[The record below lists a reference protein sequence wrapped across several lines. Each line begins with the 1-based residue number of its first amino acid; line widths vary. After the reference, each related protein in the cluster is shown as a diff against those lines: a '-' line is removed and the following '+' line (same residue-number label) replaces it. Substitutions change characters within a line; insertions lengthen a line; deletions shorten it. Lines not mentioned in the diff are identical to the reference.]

1 MIDKNGFSRPTYD
14 ELVESL
20 DVRWKQLF
28 GENTQTNTHS
38 VGGILIRIQAFFLN
52 QLYQLAELV
61 YNSQFIDSATGTT
74 LDQLAANVGLTR
86 SPSQVAIGTVKIWG
100 SAGYIVPAGTLF
112 RTADELEYITSEDIV
127 LNDTGKHSLTI
138 DGEEAPITDTETM
151 VGYGESEFLYAN
163 GEGTTYN
170 KGGENEAIQVT
181 PTESILKVVL
191 LEITGGADQETDENL
206 RDRIDV
212 ANQVIAPSSPYNGV
226 LSSIRKV
233 AGVNSVRIVPNDTMV
248 DDPKTNTPAKTVHI
262 FVDGGYRQDV
272 AQAIFDSL
280 AAGVSTAGTEA
291 VQINDIA
298 GAPHVI
304 RFDYPTTRAVYVSIQ
319 LTKNV
324 DYPTNGDELIKQ
336 IVMSYVNSV
345 GMGNTVYYSY
355 LYKMIYD
362 QVSGITVAN
371 ITMGLTKDNLEAKD
385 ITFTDIETAAITSD
399 RVMIS

>member
-14 ELVESL
+14 ELVDNLSA
-20 DVRWKQLF
+20 RWTQLF
-28 GENTQTNTHS
+28 GENAQTNTHS
-38 VGGILIRIQAFFLN
+38 VGGILIRVQAFFLN

-86 SPSQVAIGTVKIWG
+86 SPSQVAIGTVEIWG
-100 SAGYIVPAGTLF
+100 SAGYVVPAGTLF
-112 RTADELEYITSEDIV
+112 RTKDEMEYVTSEDVV
-127 LNDTGKHSLTI
+127 LTDTGKTLISV
-138 DGEEAPITDTETM
+138 DGTDVTATDKETNI
-151 VGYGESEFLYAN
+151 GYGQSELLYAN
-163 GEGTTYN
+163 SEGSVYN
-170 KGGENEAIQVT
+170 KGGRSEAIQVT
-181 PTESILKVVL
+181 PTESILRIIIS
-191 LEITGGADQETDENL
+191 EITGGADQESDENL
-206 RDRIDV
+206 RDRIDI

-226 LSSIRKV
+226 LSSISKV

-248 DDPKTNTPAKTVHI
+248 DDPKTNTPAKTVHV
-262 FVDGGYRQDV
+262 FVDGGYQQEV

-280 AAGVSTAGTEA
+280 AAGVSTAGAEA
-291 VQINDIA
+291 VQIIDIA

-304 RFDYPTTRAVYVSIQ
+304 RFDYPTSRAVYVSVEI
-319 LTKNV
+319 TKNIN
-324 DYPTNGDELIKQ
+324 YPTDGDELVKQ

-362 QVSGITVAN
+362 QIDGITVAN
-371 ITMGLTKDNLEAKD
+371 IKMGLSKDKLEAKD
-385 ITFTDIETAAITSD
+385 ISFADVETASITSD

>member
-226 LSSIRKV
+226 LSSIGKV